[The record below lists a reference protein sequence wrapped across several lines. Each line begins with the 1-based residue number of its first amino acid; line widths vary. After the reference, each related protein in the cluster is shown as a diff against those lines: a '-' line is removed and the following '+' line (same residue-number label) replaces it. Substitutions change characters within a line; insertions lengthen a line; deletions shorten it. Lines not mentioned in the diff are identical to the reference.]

1 MEAGESVKRC
11 KHYYLRKKTNIIFGG
26 NRDLSKDKQ
35 MQYFSNVRIAE
46 KQKQKQK
53 ILRNN
58 NLL

>member
-26 NRDLSKDKQ
+26 KRDL
-35 MQYFSNVRIAE
+35 SNVRIAE

-53 ILRNN
+53 
-58 NLL
+58 NLEK